1 MRIKFLHHKPAPS
14 KSRDL
19 QVASETRATN
29 DCSEYERQ
37 LTSAASKDGIASMA
51 AFDDQTIKALL
62 PLDSRRDSVS
72 TVELERASNAPK
84 AIIILQD
91 PRNGEMVEV

>member
-1 MRIKFLHHKPAPS
+1 MA
-14 KSRDL
+14 L
-19 QVASETRATN
+19 QVW
-29 DCSEYERQ
+29 Q
-37 LTSAASKDGIASMA
+37 H
-51 AFDDQTIKALL
+51 FDDQTIKALL

-91 PRNGEMVEV
+91 PRNGEMVGLTIEQSEIAGSSSQSLLDVLRVASYEH